1 MVEVTEIQLFPDVDW
16 DMSSL
21 RHSNIIFNAYQKYE
35 KARINRY
42 LVAGSGGPTLLS
54 VPLKGGR
61 NQKQAV
67 CNIELATREN
77 WQIRHWRTLNTVYNK
92 SPFFEYYRDSIK
104 NLLFD
109 NYKSLFDLCVSSIDW
124 MLNVLQ
130 LSIMYSVI
138 ESEEGCIYKRIRQ
151 YDSYTYP
158 QVFAD
163 RTGFIPHL
171 SGLDLI
177 FNLGPGAGQWLLREI
192 EKRNE

>member
-1 MVEVTEIQLFPDVDW
+1 MIEVTEIQLFPDVDW
-16 DMSSL
+16 NMSLL
-21 RHSNIIFNAYQKYE
+21 RHSNIIFNTYQKYE

-67 CNIELATREN
+67 CNIELAIREN

-109 NYKSLFDLCVSSIDW
+109 NYKSLFDICVSSIDW

-177 FNLGPGAGQWLLREI
+177 FNLGPRAGQWLLREI